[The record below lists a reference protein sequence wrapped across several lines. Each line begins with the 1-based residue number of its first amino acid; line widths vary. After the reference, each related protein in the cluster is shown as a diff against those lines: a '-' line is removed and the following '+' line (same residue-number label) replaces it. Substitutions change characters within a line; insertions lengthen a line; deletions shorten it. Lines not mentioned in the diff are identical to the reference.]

1 MTGGPTG
8 RRTSGPVGRPADRP
22 TDSARID
29 EVFGQ
34 TVPETTSDEAR
45 DREGRIDDDWWHDQ
59 RPPHHG

>member
-1 MTGGPTG
+1 MTGGPAG
-8 RRTSGPVGRPADRP
+8 DRTSGPAGRAGGRTTDR
-22 TDSARID
+22 ARID
-29 EVFGQ
+29 EVFGE